1 MGEGRLKAEWGEMN
15 VKQVLRGKKAYKGCS
30 RWMDT
35 AREVEMSVLA
45 SLEE

>member
-1 MGEGRLKAEWGEMN
+1 MN
-15 VKQVLRGKKAYKGCS
+15 VKQVFREKKPYKGCN

-45 SLEE
+45 SLDE